1 MRPERKISIIP
12 LAGKITMFAFF
23 AYIIFTILQISV
35 LVIRLHEGIDT
46 GYNTGMWQ
54 IYQGQTFQFCETLI
68 NSLAVTLTLYF
79 LIRIFRNLKVN
90 RFFDPFN
97 IRFITLIGYIT
108 LVSSVLASAVRVV
121 STWLLPPYDSAFKL
135 FRCLLEI
142 KWPGIFFGLIILVI
156 GESFKRSEI
165 LQKENDLTI

>member
-1 MRPERKISIIP
+1 
-12 LAGKITMFAFF
+12 
-23 AYIIFTILQISV
+23 
-35 LVIRLHEGIDT
+35 
-46 GYNTGMWQ
+46 
-54 IYQGQTFQFCETLI
+54 
-68 NSLAVTLTLYF
+68 
-79 LIRIFRNLKVN
+79 
-90 RFFDPFN
+90 
-97 IRFITLIGYIT
+97 
-108 LVSSVLASAVRVV
+108 VLASAVRVV